1 MKPKQRL
8 LVLGFRVVWWLLP
21 RLPEAPAK
29 AAFNIVADVVWLLN
43 GKGVQQLQR
52 NLALAVGRP
61 VHDEAVRTLTRRGLR
76 SYLRYWRELFSLTAW
91 DAAEI
96 DRRVQVSG
104 LTHLEAARAAGKGV
118 ILVGPHA
125 GSWDLA
131 GAWLAQHY
139 GTVTTVAEAL
149 EPRTLFEMFT
159 ATRMA
164 YGLEVLPH
172 RGGPQPAFAV
182 LMQRLRA
189 GGIVGLVSDRD
200 LSDRGVPVQFFG
212 QSVGMPAGP
221 ATMALRTGAT
231 ILPVYLHNQGSQVIG
246 EIHPPLLVEAGDD
259 VALVTQR
266 MADAFARDIARHP
279 ADWHMLQ
286 PLTRGQV
293 RGA

>member
-8 LVLGFRVVWWLLP
+8 LVLGFRVAWWLLP
-21 RLPEAPAK
+21 KLPEAPAN
-29 AAFNIVADVVWLLN
+29 AVFNIVADVVWLFN
-43 GKGVQQLQR
+43 GKGVRQLQA
-52 NLALAVGRP
+52 NLAAVVARP
-61 VHDEAVRTLTRRGLR
+61 VDDDAVRALARRGMR

-91 DAAEI
+91 DKAEI

-104 LTHLEAARAAGKGV
+104 LAHLDAALAAGKGV

-131 GAWLAQHY
+131 GSWLAQHY

-149 EPRTLFEMFT
+149 EPRALFEMFT
-159 ATRMA
+159 ATRIA

-189 GGIVGLVSDRD
+189 GGIIGLVSDRD

-221 ATMALRTGAT
+221 ATMALRTGAS
-231 ILPVYLHNQGSQVIG
+231 ILPVYLHNESTQVIG
-246 EIHPPLLVEAGDD
+246 EINPPLQVDEGDD

-266 MADAFARDIARHP
+266 MADVFARDIARHP

-293 RGA
+293 RSA